1 MAKLLEMNGAEMA
14 SALVN
19 ISGVIKKF
27 MEDEEF
33 NKAFK
38 KATVKGVKMNTT
50 DVLEIYTDLVPLLFG
65 KRHLKDTVAILATI
79 EGTTVGKMLEMNGVE
94 LMKDALSAW
103 KEQLVPFFTQL
114 GITVGVQR

>member
-19 ISGVIKKF
+19 ISGIIKRF

-33 NKAFK
+33 NQAFK
-38 KATVKGVKMNTT
+38 KATIKGVKMNTT
-50 DVLEIYTDLVPLLFG
+50 DVLEIYTDIVPLLFG
-65 KRHLKDTVAILATI
+65 DRHLKDTVSLLAIV
-79 EGTTVGKMLEMNGVE
+79 EGTTANKMLKMNGVE

-114 GITVGVQR
+114 GLTVGGQQ

>member
-1 MAKLLEMNGAEMA
+1 MAKLLEMNGAELA

-27 MEDEEF
+27 MEDEQF
-33 NKAFK
+33 NQAFK
-38 KATVKGVKMNTT
+38 KATMKGVRMNAT

-65 KRHLKDTVAILATI
+65 ERHLKDTISILATV
-79 EGTTVGKMLEMNGVE
+79 EGTSASKMLKMNGVE
-94 LMKDALSAW
+94 LMKDAMSAW

-114 GITVGVQR
+114 GLSVGGQQ